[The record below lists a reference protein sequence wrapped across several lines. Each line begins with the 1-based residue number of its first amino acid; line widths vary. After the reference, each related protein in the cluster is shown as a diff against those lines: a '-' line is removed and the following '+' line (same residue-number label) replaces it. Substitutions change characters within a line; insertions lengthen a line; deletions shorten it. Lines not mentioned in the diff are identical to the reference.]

1 MTINNFHRQKLK
13 YVGTY
18 QPSAV
23 LSHGQL
29 YVGFSRASSIGN
41 VIGAII

>member
-1 MTINNFHRQKLK
+1 MTINNFYRQKLK
-13 YVGTY
+13 CVGTY

-29 YVGFSRASSIGN
+29 YEAFSMGN
-41 VIGAII
+41 VNGAVI